1 MGWYRYG
8 WIQAAVLIVMGGLA
22 VGSVNAGSVWF
33 VLDPDQIVCDVLG
46 TETCGI
52 EIAWSVSN
60 EHKFDKWKIC
70 WKPKESSTW
79 LDDHC
84 NYNSKIRKIENNF
97 YVVPDLEMGGYYRIK
112 LEARREGSGN
122 WTCLHKAMIRSVG
135 HAARL
140 GNGGICTDF

>member
-1 MGWYRYG
+1 MGWYRSVRMLALG
-8 WIQAAVLIVMGGLA
+8 AIVLGTLAAGG
-22 VGSVNAGSVWF
+22 VKAGSVWF
-33 VLDPDQIVCDVLG
+33 GLDRDKIVCDALDAM
-46 TETCGI
+46 TCRI

-60 EHKFDKWKIC
+60 EDRFDKWKIC
-70 WKPKESSTW
+70 WKPKDSSTC

-84 NYNSKIRKIENNF
+84 NYNSKVRKIENNF
-97 YVVPDLEMGGYYRIK
+97 YVIPDLDMGEYYRIK

-140 GNGGICTDF
+140 GSGGICTDF